1 VSRRHPPTP
10 PRIARAALLAAAPAA
25 DRWPLVDDLDEEF
38 AAIAE
43 RAGSAHA
50 ARWYWSQALVSVP
63 ALLVTRAMR
72 AVRAFGGAA
81 RRTIPPTTMPPPTR
95 GDPMLREL
103 RDDLRY
109 AARRARKYPLVA
121 GTTLVSTALAVGA
134 TTAVFSVVNGLLLRP
149 LPLPEPERI
158 VRVMGLDSRFPD
170 DAWAGVSF
178 PNANDI
184 AARSR
189 TLERVALYNQN
200 WSGTLITGGEPRTVQ
215 YAVVNN
221 DLAAVLGVRPV
232 SGRWFLPE
240 EHRPGSD
247 NVAVLTH
254 EGWRRELGGDP
265 SIVGRTILV
274 DDEPRTVVGILP
286 PVALEFP
293 KENLVF
299 WAPLAPPTTGPA
311 SWRSGRAT
319 PWLAAVARVR
329 SNASLE
335 QANAELAVIAQ
346 QLAEEHPVINKTKSY
361 RVQRLQDAIVGP
373 VRPMLWL
380 LAGAVTG
387 VLLVACAN
395 IAMLLLASA
404 ERRRREFAVRAALGG
419 TSGRVTRQVLTET
432 VTLTALGGLLGIALA
447 PVIVAAFLGIY
458 PEPLPSRAQIVLDV
472 RVLTVGFAMI
482 GAAALLAGLP
492 AARQAWSLELAD
504 RLRDGSRAAGGRL
517 ERRKGSTLIVAQVA
531 LSVVLLFAAGVLLRS
546 FWNLTRVDL
555 GFEPRGI
562 LTFWL
567 TPASTRG
574 RSSAEPFF
582 RELTASLR
590 ALPGVREVAT
600 SYDVPTAGRSF
611 GIGVIREGKGD
622 VPESAPNAGVQMV
635 SPRFFVAMGIPLRA
649 GRDFDDRDRVDAP
662 FVVIVNE
669 SFATRLF
676 PGENVL
682 GRRITVWDTAHTIV
696 GVVGDVR
703 RGRPLWDPPEP
714 EMYFTVEQRGQGWR
728 YVVVR
733 TDGDRSPQTLVPAI
747 RAEVRRL
754 DPLLPLAELA
764 TLEDRLRDATAPQR
778 FRGALVG
785 ALGALALVLS
795 VVGIY
800 GVVAYTVSRRTREI
814 GIRLALG
821 EAQRAI
827 RVRIVG
833 QALVPAAL
841 GVGSGVAAAI
851 VTARWLESFVLGV
864 APRDAATLG
873 AVSALFL
880 GVTVLAAYAPA
891 RRASRIDP
899 TVALRAE

>member
-1 VSRRHPPTP
+1 VSRRHSPAP
-10 PRIARAALLAAAPAA
+10 PRIARAALLASAPAA
-25 DRWPLVDDLDEEF
+25 DRWLLVDDLDEEF

-43 RAGSAHA
+43 RAGGAHA

-63 ALLVTRAMR
+63 ALLATRAIR
-72 AVRAFGGAA
+72 AVRTFGRAA
-81 RRTIPPTTMPPPTR
+81 GRTVPPAATTPPTR

-149 LPLPEPERI
+149 LPLPEPDRI
-158 VRVMGLDSRFPD
+158 VRVIGLDSQFPENT
-170 DAWAGVSF
+170 WGGVSF

-200 WSGTLITGGEPRTVQ
+200 WSGTLITRGEPRTVQ

-240 EHRPGSD
+240 EHRPGAD
-247 NVAVLTH
+247 NVAVLTY

-274 DDEPRTVVGILP
+274 DDAPRTVVGILP
-286 PVALEFP
+286 PATLEFP
-293 KENLVF
+293 KGNLVF

-311 SWRSGRAT
+311 SWRSGRAS
-319 PWLAAVARVR
+319 PWLAAVARLRRGVT
-329 SNASLE
+329 LD
-335 QANAELAVIAQ
+335 QANAELAMIGR
-346 QLAEEHPVINKTKSY
+346 QLAEEYPVVNKTKSY
-361 RVQRLQDAIVGP
+361 RAQRLQDAIVGP

-380 LAGAVTG
+380 LAGAVAG

-395 IAMLLLASA
+395 VAMLLLANA

-419 TSGRVTRQVLTET
+419 TGARVTRQVLTET
-432 VTLTALGGLLGIALA
+432 LALTTLGGLLGIALA
-447 PVIVAAFLGIY
+447 PPIVAAFLGIY

-472 RVLTVGFAMI
+472 HVLAVGVAMI
-482 GAAALLAGLP
+482 GLAGLLAGLP
-492 AARQAWSLELAD
+492 AARQARSLELGA

-546 FWNLTRVDL
+546 FWNLTRVEL
-555 GFEPRGI
+555 GFEPRGV

-567 TPASTRG
+567 TPAQTPA
-574 RSSAEPFF
+574 RSEAFF

-600 SYDVPTAGRSF
+600 SYDIPTAGRAF
-611 GIGVIREGKGD
+611 GVGVIREGKGD
-622 VPESAPNAGVQMV
+622 AEDRAPGAGVQMV
-635 SPRFFVAMGIPLRA
+635 SPRFFAAMGIPLRA
-649 GRDFDDRDRVDAP
+649 GRDFDGRDRLGAP

-669 SFATRLF
+669 SFAARLF

-682 GRRITVWDTAHTIV
+682 GRRITVWDTTHTIV

-714 EMYFTVEQRGQGWR
+714 EMYFTVDQRAQGWR
-728 YVVVR
+728 YVAVR

-778 FRGALVG
+778 FRSALVG

-800 GVVAYTVSRRTREI
+800 GVVAYTVSQRTREI

-841 GVGSGVAAAI
+841 GVGAGVAAAI
-851 VTARWLESFVLGV
+851 VTARWLDSFVLGV
-864 APRDAATLG
+864 PPRDAATLG
-873 AVSALFL
+873 VVSALFL
-880 GVTVLAAYAPA
+880 GVTVLAAYVPA

-899 TVALRAE
+899 TVALRVE